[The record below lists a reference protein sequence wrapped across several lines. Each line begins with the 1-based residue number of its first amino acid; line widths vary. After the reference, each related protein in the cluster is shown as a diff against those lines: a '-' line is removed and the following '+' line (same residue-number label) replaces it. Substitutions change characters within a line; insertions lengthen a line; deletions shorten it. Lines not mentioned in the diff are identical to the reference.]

1 MARNAR
7 DSRLESRSARLRL
20 PIRRKPYNGPG
31 LARGVV
37 LQYRRNRHNGSWVL
51 KASDGHGKYWTKAFA
66 EADDFDE
73 SDGQKVLTFYEAQ
86 AAAKTLAR
94 GGAAAGTTA
103 PVTVDGALVDYKRDL
118 ISRGAGA
125 YNADHPRRHLTPL
138 LLSKPVALLTT
149 RELRV
154 WRDGLLGKIAPAS
167 INRICNGLCAA
178 LELARQHDRRIQ
190 NRDAWETGLAGL
202 PDAQRARNVV
212 LSDEQVHAFVAAAC
226 RLDPALGLFV
236 DVLAVTGA
244 RPSQARRLRVED
256 LQSSATPKLMMP
268 KSGKGGGRNR
278 VAKKSERYSV
288 PITAPLAERLKAA
301 AAGRAPD
308 AALLQRTDGSP
319 WGDEPGSFYRR
330 NMRAAVE
337 AIGEDPDLVT
347 PYSLRHSNI
356 TRMLLRNVPVRLIA
370 SFHDTSIG
378 QIERNYSRFITEAHS
393 DAVSRSALL
402 PEPAP
407 AADDNVVRMA
417 R

>member
-1 MARNAR
+1 
-7 DSRLESRSARLRL
+7 
-20 PIRRKPYNGPG
+20 
-31 LARGVV
+31 
-37 LQYRRNRHNGSWVL
+37 
-51 KASDGHGKYWTKAFA
+51 
-66 EADDFDE
+66 
-73 SDGQKVLTFYEAQ
+73 
-86 AAAKTLAR
+86 
-94 GGAAAGTTA
+94 
-103 PVTVDGALVDYKRDL
+103 
-118 ISRGAGA
+118 
-125 YNADHPRRHLTPL
+125 
-138 LLSKPVALLTT
+138 
-149 RELRV
+149 
-154 WRDGLLGKIAPAS
+154 
-167 INRICNGLCAA
+167 
-178 LELARQHDRRIQ
+178 
-190 NRDAWETGLAGL
+190 
-202 PDAQRARNVV
+202 
-212 LSDEQVHAFVAAAC
+212 
-226 RLDPALGLFV
+226 
-236 DVLAVTGA
+236 
-244 RPSQARRLRVED
+244 
-256 LQSSATPKLMMP
+256 MMP